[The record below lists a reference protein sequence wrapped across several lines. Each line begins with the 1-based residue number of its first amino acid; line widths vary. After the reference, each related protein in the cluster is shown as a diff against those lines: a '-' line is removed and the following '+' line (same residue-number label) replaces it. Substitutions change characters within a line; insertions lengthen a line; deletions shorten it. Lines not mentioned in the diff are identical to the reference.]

1 MQGLYAIVD
10 VGAVL
15 ARGWDVPTFGE
26 AIVAGG
32 PVALQLRDKR
42 HASGQTLAWL
52 RQLAPICRS
61 AGVRLVAN
69 DRPDLAALA
78 DCDGL
83 HLGQRDLRPSEARE
97 VIAALADA
105 HGVSARCV
113 IGMSVHD
120 LAELDVALTA
130 RPDYLAFGPVFGT
143 HSKANPEPTL
153 SVEGLTRL
161 VTSARER
168 FGGPVVAIGGIDG
181 DNLDQVAAQV
191 DAVAMI
197 SALLPPAGSAS
208 PYAAAT
214 ATTRELATRLPEA
227 SWT

>member
-15 ARGWDVPTFGE
+15 ARGWDVLALAE
-26 AIVAGG
+26 SVIAGG
-32 PVALQLRDKR
+32 PVAIQLRDKR

-52 RQLAPICRS
+52 RELAPICRS
-61 AGVRLVAN
+61 AGVRLLAN

-83 HLGQRDLRPSEARE
+83 HLGQGDLAPSEARR
-97 VIAALADA
+97 VLDALGADRRS
-105 HGVSARCV
+105 GRWT

-120 LAELDVALTA
+120 DVELGVALAA

-143 HSKANPEPTL
+143 RSKENPEPTL
-153 SVEGLTRL
+153 GIERLARL
-161 VTSARER
+161 VASTRER
-168 FGGPVVAIGGIDG
+168 FAGPIVAIGGIDG
-181 DNLDQVAAQV
+181 DNLDQVRAHV
-191 DAVAMI
+191 DAIAMI
-197 SALLPPAGSAS
+197 SALLPAADSPS
-208 PYAAAT
+208 PYAAVT
-214 ATTRELATRLPEA
+214 ARTRELSSRLPEA